1 MANPNLPESTTSPET
16 ESTESFKDLLAA
28 YDKSHAR
35 KPDAGRKQLEGT
47 VISVSA
53 DTVYV
58 DIGYKTEG
66 ILPLAIFEKTGE
78 TVKAGDKFPVSVKGR
93 NPEGYYELSRTR
105 VELPKDWSALERA
118 FAEKTTIMGTVTGVI
133 KGGLTVD
140 VGVRAFMPGSRSGT
154 RDQGEMEKMVGT
166 EIAVKI
172 IKLDVADEDLVVDR
186 RAVLEEESRAASQRR
201 LEELK
206 EGDTVTGTVRSLTD
220 YGAFVDIGG
229 VDALLHV
236 GDIGWTRVNKPGD
249 VLEVG
254 QQIEAR
260 VLKMQAEGEKR
271 RISIGMKQV
280 QAHPW
285 EAGAD
290 KYQVGNRVR
299 GTVTRIVDF
308 GAFVELE
315 PGIEGLIHISE
326 LSWNR
331 KIKRVSEVVKQ
342 GDSVEAVVLGV
353 KAEDRRISLGLKQA
367 LGDPWVEVTRQIS
380 VGSVVEGPIVTM
392 MPFGA
397 FVQIAEGVEGMIHVS
412 EISADKRISHPQDVL
427 KVGQRVQAQV
437 LGVDQEKRNIK
448 LSMKQLV
455 PTSLDEYIEEH
466 RVGDAVS
473 GRLIDVSGTNARVEL
488 GQGIHADC
496 KLKEQAVVEQ
506 KSEGKADLS
515 SLSSMLQS
523 KWKGA
528 GGPSKPEPV
537 QAGQIRSFKIVKL
550 EKDKKKI
557 EVELL

>member
-1 MANPNLPESTTSPET
+1 MANPNHPESSSSSET

-28 YDKSHAR
+28 YDKSHVR
-35 KPDAGRKQLEGT
+35 KQEDGRKQLEGT

-66 ILPLAIFEKTGE
+66 ILPLSIFEKNGE

-260 VLKMQAEGEKR
+260 ILKIQSEGEKR

-342 GDSVEAVVLGV
+342 GDSVDAVVLGV

-367 LGDPWVEVTRQIS
+367 LGDPWVEVTKRIS
-380 VGSVVEGPIVTM
+380 VGSVVEGPVVTL

-437 LGVDQEKRNIK
+437 LGIDPEKRNIK

-466 RVGDAVS
+466 KVGDAVS

-488 GQGIHADC
+488 GQGIQADC
-496 KLKEQAVVEQ
+496 KLKEQAVAEQ

-557 EVELL
+557 EVELV

>member
-1 MANPNLPESTTSPET
+1 MANPNLPESPTSSET

-35 KPDAGRKQLEGT
+35 KQEDGRKQLEGT

-66 ILPLAIFEKTGE
+66 ILPLEIFQKTGE
-78 TVKAGDKFPVSVKGR
+78 TVKPGDKFPVSIKGR
-93 NPEGYYELSRTR
+93 NAEGYYELSRTR

-118 FAEKTTIMGTVTGVI
+118 FAEKSTIMGTVTGVI

-260 VLKMQAEGEKR
+260 VLKIQAEGEKR

-285 EAGAD
+285 ETGAD

-299 GTVTRIVDF
+299 GTVTGIVDF

-342 GDSVEAVVLGV
+342 GDAVEAVVLGV
-353 KAEDRRISLGLKQA
+353 KPEDRRISLGLKQA
-367 LGDPWVEVTRQIS
+367 LGDPWVEATKRIS
-380 VGSVVEGPIVTM
+380 IGSVVEGPVVTL

-412 EISADKRISHPQDVL
+412 EISAEKRINHPQDVL

-437 LGVDQEKRNIK
+437 LGIDPEKRNIK

-466 RVGDAVS
+466 KVGDAVS

-488 GQGIHADC
+488 GQGIQADC
-496 KLKEQAVVEQ
+496 KLQEQAVVEQ

-537 QAGQIRSFKIVKL
+537 QAGQIRSFRIVNL
-550 EKDKKKI
+550 DKDKKKI
-557 EVELL
+557 EVELV